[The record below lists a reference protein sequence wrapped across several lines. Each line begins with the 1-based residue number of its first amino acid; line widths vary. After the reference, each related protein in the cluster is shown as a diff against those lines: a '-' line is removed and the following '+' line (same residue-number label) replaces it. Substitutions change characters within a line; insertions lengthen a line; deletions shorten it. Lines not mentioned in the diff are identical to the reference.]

1 MKRTIFASSWRI
13 RTMRKLLIA
22 SVAAPGLAVA
32 VPVLADTQTD
42 TTARTVYG
50 QNSSAQNAITLEA
63 IGAVRWAQPDE
74 IRRMKA
80 ERQSSRERHRGG
92 AKAAVTGGPN

>member
-22 SVAAPGLAVA
+22 SVAVPGLAGA
-32 VPVLADTQTD
+32 VPVLADTKTD

-50 QNSSAQNAITLEA
+50 QNSSA
-63 IGAVRWAQPDE
+63 
-74 IRRMKA
+74 
-80 ERQSSRERHRGG
+80 HRTPLRL
-92 AKAAVTGGPN
+92 KP